1 MNKDSFSSHTHIM
14 KKILKCILL
23 CGIMGWC
30 LEITFTAINSF
41 RRRDWKLKGV
51 TSIWMFPI
59 YGMGFLI
66 LPLYKLLKSKTIWVR
81 GIVYMTVIYIVEFI
95 SGSILKKHGSCPW
108 DYSRSH
114 LSIRGVIRLDY
125 APCWFITG
133 LLFENLLKRVSKT

>member
-1 MNKDSFSSHTHIM
+1 
-14 KKILKCILL
+14 
-23 CGIMGWC
+23 
-30 LEITFTAINSF
+30 
-41 RRRDWKLKGV
+41 
-51 TSIWMFPI
+51 
-59 YGMGFLI
+59 
-66 LPLYKLLKSKTIWVR
+66 
-81 GIVYMTVIYIVEFI
+81 MTVIYIVEFI